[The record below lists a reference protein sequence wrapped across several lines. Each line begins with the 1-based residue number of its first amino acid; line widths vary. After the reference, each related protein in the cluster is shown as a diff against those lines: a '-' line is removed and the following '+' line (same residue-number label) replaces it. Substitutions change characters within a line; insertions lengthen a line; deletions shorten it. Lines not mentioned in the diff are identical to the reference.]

1 MNSIVNRFSLL
12 KRIVPARLRNVLR
25 PYWNPTASSPSEG
38 DRRAQEIAEVGPAQR
53 WEGLQHE
60 ELDFWDNALAS
71 VRTNPNKPLQDH
83 LRKLINATPG
93 SEVEILD
100 VGAGPLTY
108 LGKKWPGHELR
119 ITALD
124 PNAAEYDLLLAKHCI
139 EPPCRTVPGY
149 VEDLGSVVPHSFFDL
164 VHARNCIDHSK
175 DPLQAIREMVR
186 AVKPGCC
193 VYLNHWISEGRRNK
207 YSGPHQWNLFHHD
220 GRFLVD
226 RPGMYPVDVGAETVK
241 GIADVTVVP
250 SPDGAE
256 WFAVTIRRRA

>member
-1 MNSIVNRFSLL
+1 
-12 KRIVPARLRNVLR
+12 
-25 PYWNPTASSPSEG
+25 
-38 DRRAQEIAEVGPAQR
+38 
-53 WEGLQHE
+53 
-60 ELDFWDNALAS
+60 
-71 VRTNPNKPLQDH
+71 
-83 LRKLINATPG
+83 
-93 SEVEILD
+93 
-100 VGAGPLTY
+100 
-108 LGKKWPGHELR
+108 
-119 ITALD
+119 
-124 PNAAEYDLLLAKHCI
+124 
-139 EPPCRTVPGY
+139 

>member
-1 MNSIVNRFSLL
+1 M
-12 KRIVPARLRNVLR
+12 VPARVRDVLR
-25 PYWNPTASSPSEG
+25 PFWGNAAKTSNEG
-38 DRRAQEIAEVGPAQR
+38 DRRAQEIADVGPAQR
-53 WEGLQHE
+53 WDGLQQH

-71 VRTNPNKPLQDH
+71 VRTNPNKPLQEH
-83 LRKLINATPG
+83 LRKLIDAGPG
-93 SEVEILD
+93 SKVEILD

-108 LGKKWPGHELR
+108 LGQKWPERELG

-124 PNAAEYDLLLAKHCI
+124 PNAAEYDRLLAKHCI
-139 EPPCRTVPGY
+139 EPPCRTVFGY
-149 VEDLGSVVPHSFFDL
+149 VEDLSSVVPESFFDL

-175 DPLQAIREMVR
+175 DPLKAIREMVR

-207 YSGPHQWNLFHHD
+207 YGGPHQWNLFHRD

-226 RPGMYPVDVGAETVK
+226 RPGMEPVDVGTETVN
-241 GIADVTVVP
+241 GVADVTVVP

-256 WFAVTIRRRA
+256 WFAVIIRRRT